1 VAYAHRYPAEP
12 DRPTDATEEPLFR
25 RSSAAPS
32 RLGVSEVLPQV
43 INATRLALLLV
54 LAGLGLV
61 VVAVLQTG
69 RAKITV
75 EYAATFLFLGAWMV
89 VKNGIVALE
98 PAWGWAAWAGAVYAI
113 VGLVVVAGLSGLVA
127 LWGRALQQQDNTGRP
142 PGVVMFVV
150 LLLVTASRR
159 PRRRRRRW

>member
-1 VAYAHRYPAEP
+1 M
-12 DRPTDATEEPLFR
+12 
-25 RSSAAPS
+25 
-32 RLGVSEVLPQV
+32 LPQV
-43 INATRLALLLV
+43 IAATRLALLLV

-61 VVAVLQTG
+61 VVAVLQDG
-69 RAKITV
+69 GAKIAV

-89 VKNGIVALE
+89 VKYGIVALE

-113 VGLVVVAGLSGLVA
+113 VGLVVVAGLRGLVA
-127 LWGRALQQQDNTGRP
+127 LWGRALQQQGNTGSP
-142 PGVVMFVV
+142 PGVVIFVGL

>member
-1 VAYAHRYPAEP
+1 
-12 DRPTDATEEPLFR
+12 
-25 RSSAAPS
+25 
-32 RLGVSEVLPQV
+32 LPQV

-61 VVAVLQTG
+61 VVAVLQAG
-69 RAKITV
+69 GAKIAV

-89 VKNGIVALE
+89 VKDGIIGLE

-113 VGLVVVAGLSGLVA
+113 VGLVVVAGVSGLVA
-127 LWGRALQQQDNTGRP
+127 LWARMLEQQEDTSGSP
-142 PGVVMFVV
+142 PGVVVLVV
-150 LLLVTASRR
+150 LLLQVTASRR